1 MKKLDDRKKGFEGK
15 FVRDQDLEFKILA
28 RRNKYLGVWAAE
40 RLRITGGAVEDYCK
54 EVIKAENYAK
64 EVIKSDMEEAGDMD
78 VFRKVRKD
86 FDEKNVAVSDEELRQ
101 YMDQFLLQAKE
112 EIIGKDNI

>member
-54 EVIKAENYAK
+54 EVIKA
-64 EVIKSDMEEAGDMD
+64 DMEEAGDT
-78 VFRKVRKD
+78 
-86 FDEKNVAVSDEELRQ
+86 VSYTHLT
-101 YMDQFLLQAKE
+101 LPTN
-112 EIIGKDNI
+112 IGV

>member
-54 EVIKAENYAK
+54 EVIKA
-64 EVIKSDMEEAGDMD
+64 DMEEAGQED
-78 VFRKVRKD
+78 VFRKIKKD
-86 FDEKNVAVSDEELRQ
+86 FQSASISIDEAEIRKEIEKALSR
-101 YMDQFLLQAKE
+101 AKQDF
-112 EIIGKDNI
+112 K

>member
-1 MKKLDDRKKGFEGK
+1 MKKLDERKKGFEGK
-15 FVRDQDLEFKILA
+15 FARDQELEFKILA

-40 RLRITGGAVEDYCK
+40 KLGISGPAVE
-54 EVIKAENYAK
+54 E
-64 EVIKSDMEEAGDMD
+64 DMD

-86 FDEKNVAVSDEELRQ
+86 FDDKGITISDDELRQ
-101 YMDQFLLQAKE
+101 SMDQFLLQAKE